1 MAEVRTVFKIKEDN
15 MIKKILLFLG
25 TDIDS
30 PLIKHALDFADKS
43 GAELTVLHVFKTPK
57 KNVLDYFNTQ
67 GKNLQKYIIDGHNA
81 NMQTALDKEDIEQS
95 RINFSIRWGKGFIE
109 CIKAVNEE
117 KFDLVICP
125 PANHDKTPDS
135 TAMHLLRKCP
145 CPVWIHHGHLW
156 RGAVRILAAVGPFDN
171 SPGNEALNRNILAHA
186 AELNRILG
194 GKLHVMHCWKGYLE
208 GVTDNPY
215 FSESEVEKYLDYE
228 KNSSEEAF
236 NELFESAPFQKKPR
250 KVIMHGD
257 PGTLIPEYALEKK
270 MDIVVMGSVARSGI
284 AGLLI
289 GNTAEKVAGSLTES
303 LLAIKPAGFVSPVK

>member
-1 MAEVRTVFKIKEDN
+1 
-15 MIKKILLFLG
+15 MIKKILLHLG
-25 TDIDS
+25 TDIDT
-30 PLIKHALDFADKS
+30 PLIKHTLDFADKS
-43 GAELTVLHVFKTPK
+43 GAELTVLHVFENPKTS
-57 KNVLDYFNTQ
+57 VLDYFNTQ
-67 GKNLQKYIIDGHNA
+67 GKDLKNYILDGHNA
-81 NMQTALDKEDIEQS
+81 NLRAALEKENIEQN
-95 RINFSIRWGKGFIE
+95 RIGFSTRWGKGFIE

-117 KFDLVICP
+117 KYDLVICP
-125 PANHDKTPDS
+125 PAKQDKAPDS
-135 TAMHLLRKCP
+135 TVMHLLRKCP
-145 CPVWIHHGHLW
+145 CPVWVHHGHLW

-186 AELNRILG
+186 AELNRVLG

-208 GVTDNPY
+208 SVTANPY

-236 NELFESAPFQKKPR
+236 KNIFDAANFQEKPR

-289 GNTAEKVAGSLTES
+289 GNTAEKVAISLTES